1 MHDDIMRVAYEQL
14 TDEEVSAHSKHLD
27 ALPSLLKQDTLEG
40 IAIGKIIGSKPGV
53 VVATNTRLTFVSRE
67 GIMGGE
73 SHYPYDEIANLT
85 YEDGQLRGRKK
96 KGLFKDFSI
105 DILSDQPFGLLNALC
120 QHIPVAGHTPVVLET
135 SSDLEDVQDTGKAP
149 LHEIQAKIRELNSD
163 AVMED
168 LENKQEVIRLR
179 DALYREEDILA
190 ISYGIGGEYDM
201 DSMMESKL
209 LVCTGQRVLMVDG
222 KGLIQEYNLDTVT
235 YAAYDKRFFIHV
247 VTLHTSSDK
256 HIEILETQQK
266 RAIRFVNSLQDL
278 IKKSEPEDIQDSDMV
293 PLGEIRGRI
302 RYLSSELE
310 TEPEVE
316 RLRDTLYRDEE
327 ILAVSYGTGGEVG
340 TVDEIGLKLL
350 ICTEQ
355 RVLLVDDK
363 GPIRE
368 YPLDTV
374 VDATYTKKF
383 LSHKVTFRTSSDKR
397 IEISETEQKRATQF
411 VNSLQDFIKKKGDL
425 PKSLRISQQLDA
437 TGIQLKASWVKGEI
451 TYLPDIL
458 DDKENIIAA
467 TSGWLDNNTWL
478 IICTERRIVCLDK
491 GFVELKQKDIS
502 LGRISS
508 ISSREGGFMGNV
520 DIYEV
525 GGQVM
530 SFRSVTRG
538 EARKFADTVN
548 RALEAR
554 AQPSYATA
562 PAPSTSPVAAP
573 TQQIDVVEQLKKFAE
588 LRDMGILTE
597 EEFQAQKEKLL
608 QL

>member
-1 MHDDIMRVAYEQL
+1 MYDDGMRIAYEQL
-14 TDEEVSAHSKHLD
+14 TDAEVSAHNKHLD
-27 ALPSLLKQDTLEG
+27 ILPSLLKQDTLKG
-40 IAIGKIIGSKPGV
+40 IAIGKIIGTKPGL
-53 VVATNTRLTFVSRE
+53 VVATDTRLSFVFRGGMKRE
-67 GIMGGE
+67 WP
-73 SHYPYDEIANLT
+73 YPYDEIATLT
-85 YEDGQLRGRKK
+85 YEDGQLHGRKK

-105 DILSDQPFGLLNALC
+105 DVLSDQPFGLLNALC
-120 QHIPVAGHTPVVLET
+120 QHIPVAGYTPVVLET
-135 SSDLEDVQDTGKAP
+135 SPEPEDVQDTGKAS
-149 LHEIQAKIRELNSD
+149 LHEIQAKIRDLNSD
-163 AVMED
+163 SVTED
-168 LENKQEVIRLR
+168 LENKQEVMRLR
-179 DALYREEDILA
+179 DALHPEEELLA
-190 ISYGIGGEYDM
+190 ISYGIGGEQG
-201 DSMMESKL
+201 SSNQTGTKL
-209 LVCTGQRVLMVDG
+209 MVCTEQRVLMVDG
-222 KGLIQEYNLDTVT
+222 KGLIQKYPLDTVI
-235 YAAYDKRFFIHV
+235 YADYTKRFLIHM

-256 HIEILETQQK
+256 RIEISETQQK
-266 RAIRFVNSLQDL
+266 RAMRFVSSLQDL
-278 IKKSEPEDIQDSDMV
+278 IKKPEPEDIQDSDMA
-293 PLGEIRGRI
+293 PLGEIRVRI
-302 RYLSSELE
+302 RYLDSELE
-310 TEPEVE
+310 AEPEVE

-327 ILAVSYGTGGEVG
+327 ILAVSFGTGGEVG
-340 TVDEIGLKLL
+340 TADEIGLRLL

-411 VNSLQDFIKKKGDL
+411 VNSLQDLIKKKGDL
-425 PKSLRISQQLDA
+425 PKSLRVSQQLDA

-502 LGRISS
+502 LARISS

-530 SFRSVTRG
+530 SFGSVTRG

-562 PAPSTSPVAAP
+562 PVPPTSPVAVP
-573 TQQIDVVEQLKKFAE
+573 TQQVDVVEQLKKFAE